1 MWPRVG
7 EMRGFELGTPGEMQA
22 RLNGLV
28 LAGEKMATAGLWI
41 EDYVGEGEA
50 LDEVGE
56 RQALL
61 DADGKVQAIIEI
73 TRVERVRFADVE
85 WEFAE
90 AEGEG
95 DTSIEEWREGHREYW
110 TEAGVAVD
118 DDTPIVCV
126 WFQVVDEV
134 GTTGD

>member
-7 EMRGFELGTPGEMQA
+7 EMRGFELGEPGEMQD

-28 LAGEKMATAGLWI
+28 LAGEKTATAGLW
-41 EDYVGEGEA
+41 EQDYAEEGES

-61 DADGKVQAIIEI
+61 DGDGKVIAIVEV
-73 TRVERVRFADVE
+73 TRADRTTFGEVTWAFAD
-85 WEFAE
+85 

-95 DTSIEEWREGHREYW
+95 FTDIDDWRRGHREFW
-110 TEAGVAVD
+110 ESVGVEVD
-118 DDTPIVCV
+118 DDTPVVCV
-126 WFQVVDEV
+126 WFDVVEV
-134 GTTGD
+134 VGVSDG

>member
-7 EMRGFELGTPGEMQA
+7 EMRGFELGEPGEMQD

-28 LAGEKMATAGLWI
+28 LAGEKVATAGLWE
-41 EDYVGEGEA
+41 EDYVGEGEE
-50 LDEVGE
+50 LDQVGE

-61 DADGKVQAIIEI
+61 DGKGKVLAIVEI
-73 TRVERVRFADVE
+73 TKAEQTTFAEVT

-95 DTSIEEWREGHREYW
+95 FTDIQDWRDGHREFW
-110 TEAGVAVD
+110 SSVGVEVT
-118 DDTPIVCV
+118 DDTPIACV
-126 WFQVVDEV
+126 WFEVVEEV
-134 GTTGD
+134 ASAGD

>member
-7 EMRGFELGTPGEMQA
+7 EMRGFELGAPGASQD

-28 LAGEKMATAGLWI
+28 LAGEKRATAGLWQQ
-41 EDYVGEGEA
+41 DYVGEGEA

-61 DADGKVQAIIEI
+61 DGEGKVIAILEI
-73 TRVERVRFADVE
+73 TKAELTSFGEVTWA
-85 WEFAE
+85 FAE

-95 DTSIEEWREGHREYW
+95 FTDIEDWREAHRSFWESI
-110 TEAGVAVD
+110 GVEID
-118 DDTPIVCV
+118 DDTPVVCV
-126 WFQVVDEV
+126 EFEVVDEV
-134 GTTGD
+134 GTAGD

>member
-7 EMRGFELGTPGEMQA
+7 EMRGFELGSPGEMQD

-28 LAGEKMATAGLWI
+28 LAGEKRATAGLWQQ
-41 EDYVGEGEA
+41 DYVGEGEA

-61 DADGKVQAIIEI
+61 DGEGKVIAIVEV
-73 TRVERVRFADVE
+73 TRAELTSFAEVT
-85 WEFAE
+85 WAFAE

-95 DTSIEEWREGHREYW
+95 FTDLDDWRTRHRAFWEEV
-110 TEAGVAVD
+110 GVEVH

-126 WFQVVDEV
+126 WFEVVEEV
-134 GTTGD
+134 GTSGG

>member
-7 EMRGFELGTPGEMQA
+7 EMRGFELGEPGEMQE
-22 RLNGLV
+22 RLSSLV
-28 LAGEKMATAGLWI
+28 LAGDKTATAGLW
-41 EDYVGEGEA
+41 EQDYVGEGEA

-61 DADGKVQAIIEI
+61 DGEGKVIAIVEI
-73 TRVERVRFADVE
+73 TKAELTSFGEVTWA
-85 WEFAE
+85 FAE

-95 DTSIEEWREGHREYW
+95 FTDIYDWRTRHREFW
-110 TEAGVAVD
+110 QSVGVEVD

-126 WFQVVDEV
+126 WFEGVDEV
-134 GTTGD
+134 AAAGD

>member
-1 MWPRVG
+1 
-7 EMRGFELGTPGEMQA
+7 MRGFELGAPGEMQD

-28 LAGEKMATAGLWI
+28 LAGEKTATAGLWQ

-61 DADGKVQAIIEI
+61 DGAGKVQAI
-73 TRVERVRFADVE
+73 VEVTEVQLTTFGEVTWA
-85 WEFAE
+85 FAE

-95 DTSIEEWREGHREYW
+95 FTDIGNWRDGHREFW
-110 TEAGVAVD
+110 SSIGVEVD
-118 DDTPIVCV
+118 DDTAVVCV
-126 WFQVVDEV
+126 WFEVVDEV
-134 GTTGD
+134 ASSGD